1 MNCCYI
7 LYSEKLERNY
17 IGICH
22 DDLNARIEKH
32 NSHEYGNHRYT
43 AKADDWRLI
52 LTVDCETYAQA
63 MRIEKYIK
71 RMKSSTYISNL
82 LKYPEMIDKLKEK
95 CLG

>member
-7 LYSEKLERNY
+7 LYSEKLKRNY

-43 AKADDWRLI
+43 AKADDWQLI

-63 MRIEKYIK
+63 MRIEKRCLILK
-71 RMKSSTYISNL
+71 KLSTFGLEFHAMARWRN
-82 LKYPEMIDKLKEK
+82 K
-95 CLG
+95 